1 MFCVFV
7 GRLKAKRYVSAV
19 RVSIELGLRLLAMLL
34 ARVTGIDWPPKKKK
48 HWKQEINE
56 EITK

>member
-34 ARVTGIDWPPKKKK
+34 ARVTGIDWPPPRKQKKMQAGNK
-48 HWKQEINE
+48 
-56 EITK
+56 